1 MRNTQAVPGKAPTD
15 AAKPNN
21 NYWQAKYSS
30 THRPVRIK
38 EFPVGIEPPQKVR
51 IYRRASHFLLQ
62 WWDKGAKK
70 TLSERIDSD
79 LFDAIVRAHEIDRRL
94 EVRGS
99 TGRGVARIGHQDLV
113 DRYLESLQRHADAG
127 EIDADTVTR
136 YASALNRHYLTY
148 ALQPA
153 VERKFR
159 NVNSV
164 NRDFQLGLAAYLN
177 TATVQPNGH
186 TNSKPRPMRRPD
198 YVLDVARAM
207 YLWAADP
214 DQGKLLPEDFR
225 NPFLRRGRRQRQAPP
240 NQLGEPDI
248 TVPMAADFLQACD
261 DYQLRLFAPLVLY
274 GLRPSELCYL
284 FGNPDD
290 RHGLDVVCR
299 PELDYRTK
307 GGRDKRLPLVPP
319 LPELLYGNGKGRP
332 SGLLYLRRCAVE
344 GSGRIRLLASTR
356 EELVAE
362 FERRCKQDRVHTAAD
377 RRRVRDQVLR
387 DAGGMNY
394 DHIATEFQ

>member
-1 MRNTQAVPGKAPTD
+1 
-15 AAKPNN
+15 
-21 NYWQAKYSS
+21 
-30 THRPVRIK
+30 
-38 EFPVGIEPPQKVR
+38 
-51 IYRRASHFLLQ
+51 
-62 WWDKGAKK
+62 
-70 TLSERIDSD
+70 
-79 LFDAIVRAHEIDRRL
+79 
-94 EVRGS
+94 
-99 TGRGVARIGHQDLV
+99 
-113 DRYLESLQRHADAG
+113 
-127 EIDADTVTR
+127 
-136 YASALNRHYLTY
+136 
-148 ALQPA
+148 
-153 VERKFR
+153 
-159 NVNSV
+159 
-164 NRDFQLGLAAYLN
+164 
-177 TATVQPNGH
+177 
-186 TNSKPRPMRRPD
+186 
-198 YVLDVARAM
+198 
-207 YLWAADP
+207 
-214 DQGKLLPEDFR
+214 
-225 NPFLRRGRRQRQAPP
+225 
-240 NQLGEPDI
+240 
-248 TVPMAADFLQACD
+248 MAADFLQACD

-394 DHIATEFQ
+394 DHIATEFQKLHRQLKWPREATLKDFRHLCASCLENAGVPEHYRKYLLGHSTGRAPIVTYTHLNRVSEHYQRAAGSEFEPLLDAIFARSRELAASDS